1 MTVSQY
7 RWNITSIN
15 QKKSFAD
22 NQTLKY
28 IAQTI
33 FHCRELIPLMAF
45 WANPIK
51 LAILPAQLAARAL
64 NPLVK
69 QNTDEWFLSAN
80 IVSWQGGWFLLANLI
95 PADKSCQTC
104 LKIFLN
110 QCKCTKC
117 CIVTFL
123 LATYGLDWQSNEIS
137 WAESTFITKWW
148 PSDANI
154 KSDEKNYQKIT
165 ADAH

>member
-15 QKKSFAD
+15 QKKSFTD

-33 FHCRELIPLMAF
+33 FHYRELIPLMAF

-51 LAILPAQLAARAL
+51 LAILPAQLVARAL
-64 NPLVK
+64 NPLVQHEGTPDNMSYYYAK
-69 QNTDEWFLSAN
+69 YRWMVF
-80 IVSWQGGWFLLANLI
+80 VSQYCQLTGWLIFVGQLI

-137 WAESTFITKWW
+137 WVESTFK
-148 PSDANI
+148 PSD
-154 KSDEKNYQKIT
+154 DQVMLT
-165 ADAH
+165 